1 MMTVQVSFVLTEK
14 QHAAFKKLLVSQF
27 NLSLQARW
35 FDDRYRYV
43 KGDQRAA
50 VIIRS
55 NPEIA
60 AARKA
65 IAALQK
71 TPVSSTL

>member
-1 MMTVQVSFVLTEK
+1 MTVEVKITLTEK
-14 QHAAFKKLLVSQF
+14 QHAAFKKLLMSQF
-27 NLSLQARW
+27 NLSMQARW
-35 FDDRYRYV
+35 FDDRYRYI

-60 AARKA
+60 AARKV

-71 TPVSSTL
+71 IEA

>member
-1 MMTVQVSFVLTEK
+1 MAVEVRIVLTEK
-14 QHAAFKKLLVSQF
+14 QHAAFKKLLKRQF
-27 NLSLQARW
+27 GSAVQDRW

-43 KGDQRAA
+43 PECKRAA
-50 VIIRS
+50 VIIRT

-65 IAALQK
+65 LAALQN
-71 TPVSSTL
+71 TLETSSL

>member
-1 MMTVQVSFVLTEK
+1 MMTVHVSFVLTEK
-14 QHAAFKKLLVSQF
+14 QHAAFKKLLMSQF
-27 NLSLQARW
+27 NLSLQSRW

-43 KGDQRAA
+43 SGDKRAA

-71 TPVSSTL
+71 SHVSSKL